1 MLWVAIAFGS
11 YLLSF
16 EIKYL
21 PGNLYMNVVMSTVA
35 DLISTFF
42 ATAQYERLG
51 LKKSFYI
58 GLLLSMAGCLMLLI
72 SEGYDSQA
80 VHAICLFICKFGLT
94 FTFMINYLS
103 IVQLFPTL
111 FSGTASGICNFVGR
125 LATIGSPIIAE
136 LEAPI
141 PMFMLATM
149 LFLGLTS
156 STMLSIPNQE
166 G

>member
-1 MLWVAIAFGS
+1 
-11 YLLSF
+11 
-16 EIKYL
+16 
-21 PGNLYMNVVMSTVA
+21 
-35 DLISTFF
+35 
-42 ATAQYERLG
+42 
-51 LKKSFYI
+51 
-58 GLLLSMAGCLMLLI
+58 
-72 SEGYDSQA
+72 
-80 VHAICLFICKFGLT
+80 
-94 FTFMINYLS
+94 MINYLS

-141 PMFMLATM
+141 PMFMLAIM